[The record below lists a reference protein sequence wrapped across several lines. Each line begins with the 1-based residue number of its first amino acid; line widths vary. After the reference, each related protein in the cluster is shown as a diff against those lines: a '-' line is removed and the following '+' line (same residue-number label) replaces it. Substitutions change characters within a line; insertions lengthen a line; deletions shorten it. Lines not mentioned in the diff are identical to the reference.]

1 MQADFQHL
9 LDRARSNQY
18 AETLPVLAFYWLKTV
33 YGSGY
38 VRGEW
43 KALDGFLRETLAGSD
58 AGDAHWRQTLN
69 DLQGWARYAALRARQ
84 SAPSSP
90 DRAPEPART
99 TLSPETLVPYVAR
112 LLNEWLPVE
121 VARLLIA
128 EAEGGS
134 AQEGGI
140 PVLSAAR
147 ALERLLL
154 REGLSPGTLE
164 ALLQPGLMS
173 PRLVYP
179 ADMEILRHVALF
191 LLGRTGAPTP
201 GVLPA
206 TLLSVAPDAPLSRDY
221 GEAVGRAVLAARA
234 GREELRVPIAPD
246 QASRVLEH
254 DHVRFTSVVVTMDGR
269 WWQADKLQG
278 GDQDMVLYRP
288 MGRLHIDY
296 SGDHARVKVPCL
308 ETRRRWPGPVSIAD
322 TVELFGRQWH
332 ASRWEQDAT
341 GAWLQLV
348 FDRTLP
354 LDKVA
359 PRAEDTLRRSR
370 PASVDMAWAALE
382 SALAAAFAWNSRDPI
397 EQLRHDE
404 LVPVGRA
411 LFALMEAVMT
421 YRLRKL
427 ETIETRLRA
436 VRYLGAGL
444 VDTYGLVPWR
454 ILPEPVRRV
463 LLAGRWYR
471 VLADLLHEVFE
482 GLPDR
487 RGEAARQD
495 SALRRLLHR
504 RSAESSPSPPSRA
517 A

>member
-1 MQADFQHL
+1 MRTDFQRL
-9 LDRARSNQY
+9 LDRARSIQY
-18 AETLPVLAFYWLKTV
+18 PETLPVLAFYWLKTI

-38 VRGEW
+38 DRGEW
-43 KALDGFLRETLAGSD
+43 KALDGLLRETVAGSE
-58 AGDAHWRQTLN
+58 AGNAPWHQTLN
-69 DLQGWARYAALRARQ
+69 DLRGWARYAALRPRQ
-84 SAPSSP
+84 NAPSSS
-90 DRAPEPART
+90 DHAPEPARA
-99 TLSPETLVPYVAR
+99 TLGPETFVPYVAR

-121 VARLLIA
+121 VARLLVA
-128 EAEGGS
+128 ETEGGS
-134 AQEGGI
+134 TQEGGI

-154 REGLSPGTLE
+154 REGLSAGTLE
-164 ALLQPGLMS
+164 ALLQPGLVS

-179 ADMEILRHVALF
+179 ADMEIFRHIALF
-191 LLGRTGAPTP
+191 LLGRTGASEP

-206 TLLSVAPDAPLSRDY
+206 MLLSVAPDAPLSMDY
-221 GEAVGRAVLAARA
+221 GEAVGRAVLAMRA
-234 GREELRVPIAPD
+234 GREELHVPIAAD
-246 QASRVLEH
+246 QAWRVLEH

-269 WWQADKLQG
+269 WWQAQKLQG

-288 MGRLHIDY
+288 MGRLRIDY
-296 SGDHARVKVPCL
+296 SGDHVRVRVPCL
-308 ETRRRWPGPVSIAD
+308 EVRRRWQGPVSIAD

-332 ASRWEQDAT
+332 ASQWEQDAA
-341 GAWLQLV
+341 GAWLHLV

-359 PRAEDTLRRSR
+359 PKAEDRLRRSR
-370 PASVDMAWAALE
+370 PAAVDMAWAALE
-382 SALAAAFAWNSRDPI
+382 SALATAFSWNSRDPI

-411 LFALMEAVMT
+411 LFALMEAVMK

-436 VRYLGAGL
+436 VRYLGAAL
-444 VDTYGLVPWR
+444 ADTYGLVPWR
-454 ILPEPVRRV
+454 IVPEPVRRV

-471 VLADLLHEVFE
+471 ALGGLLHEVFE
-482 GLPDR
+482 GLPEPR
-487 RGEAARQD
+487 RE
-495 SALRRLLHR
+495 SAGQEKGLWRLLNR
-504 RSAESSPSPPSRA
+504 RPAQPSPNPPGRA